1 MATVK
6 VDVPVRAPM
15 VAPGMKVTEALKA
28 GLYVCKGPSWSIS
41 DGTGL
46 HELFRIPPN
55 TFVYDVIVE
64 IKTATD
70 ATGTT
75 ITIGDSDDTD
85 GFYANNT
92 ITPMVLGSKSTRIQ
106 PTAAGAPTVYAG
118 GKFYSDSDGRVITA
132 SIKHG
137 AAASD
142 KTTVGKFDTYLAYM
156 NYSDLL

>member
-1 MATVK
+1 MATIK
-6 VDVPVRAPM
+6 VDVPVRAPV

-28 GLYVCKGPSWSIS
+28 GLYVCKGASWSIS

-55 TFVYDVIVE
+55 TFVYDVIVKV
-64 IKTATD
+64 KTVVD

-75 ITIGDSDDTD
+75 VTIGDSDDPD
-85 GFYANNT
+85 GFHTNLTAVPT
-92 ITPMVLGSKSTRIQ
+92 VLGTKS
-106 PTAAGAPTVYAG
+106 AHSLASLGYGG

-132 SIKHG
+132 SIAHG
-137 AAASD
+137 AAGSD
-142 KTTVGKFDTYLAYM
+142 VSSAGAFDTYLVYM

>member
-6 VDVPVRAPM
+6 VDVPIRAPA
-15 VAPGMKVTEALKA
+15 VAPGQKVTEALKSS
-28 GLYVCKGPSWSIS
+28 LYVCKGPRWSIS

-46 HELFRIPPN
+46 HELFRIPAN
-55 TFVYDVIVE
+55 TYVYDVVVKVE
-64 IKTATD
+64 TAVD

-75 ITIGDSDDTD
+75 VTIGDSDDPD
-85 GFYANNT
+85 GFHTNAT
-92 ITPMVLGSKSTRIQ
+92 AVPTVLGTKS
-106 PTAAGAPTVYAG
+106 AHSLASLGYGG

-132 SIKHG
+132 SIAHG

-142 KTTVGKFDTYLAYM
+142 ISSAGAFDTYLVYM